1 MPRDFD
7 DLRHGTIDVLVLKAL
22 SWEPMHG
29 YAIANWIGTRASG
42 DLMITDPALYKAL
55 HRLEAEGAIRGDWG
69 LSFSTPS
76 APAVS
81 ISLAYPLERP
91 AGRRRRTALSRR
103 GACSGDAA
111 SARSREDGWGRVR
124 HSVRGATRDAR

>member
-7 DLRHGTIDVLVLKAL
+7 DLRHGTIDVLVLKAV

-29 YAIANWIGTRASG
+29 YAIASWIGTRASG

-69 LSFSTPS
+69 LSENNRR
-76 APAVS
+76 AKYY
-81 ISLAYPLERP
+81 SL
-91 AGRRRRTALSRR
+91 
-103 GACSGDAA
+103 
-111 SARSREDGWGRVR
+111 SARGKQMLRAELAAWRRYSRAV
-124 HSVRGATRDAR
+124 DAVLETT